1 MALDL
6 VYPSPPQKK
15 HVCISIVF
23 KLSWDDCKFQENLE
37 TMLMQNFWGVNKVY
51 YGKVQG
57 ANGWRFLTDAL
68 SVTVFT
74 GYVWMVGQTGGK
86 NIRLQTKTD
95 TCGHG
100 LNSCRKTIHLIL

>member
-1 MALDL
+1 M
-6 VYPSPPQKK
+6 
-15 HVCISIVF
+15 
-23 KLSWDDCKFQENLE
+23 
-37 TMLMQNFWGVNKVY
+37 Y
-51 YGKVQG
+51 YGKVKG

-86 NIRLQTKTD
+86 KIRFQTKTD
-95 TCGHG
+95 TCGQD